1 MPEHKVG
8 TREEWSAAR
17 AALLEREQQ
26 LDNLD
31 EEVAKEREELPWV
44 RVEKEYVF
52 DTGEGKTSLAELFD
66 GRSQLLIYH
75 LMFGPSYKA
84 ACPGCTGLADHLDPA
99 RPPEQPRRDLALH
112 LGGAAREAPGV
123 QATDGLAVPVRVLVR
138 E

>member
-1 MPEHKVG
+1 MAEHKVG

-17 AALLEREQQ
+17 KELLEREQQ
-26 LDNLD
+26 LNNLD

-44 RVEKEYVF
+44 RVEKEYIF
-52 DTGEGKTSLAELFD
+52 DTDEGKKSLAELFD

-99 RPPEQPRRDLALH
+99 RRSRR
-112 LGGAAREAPGV
+112 AAEA
-123 QATDGLAVPVRVLVR
+123 
-138 E
+138 